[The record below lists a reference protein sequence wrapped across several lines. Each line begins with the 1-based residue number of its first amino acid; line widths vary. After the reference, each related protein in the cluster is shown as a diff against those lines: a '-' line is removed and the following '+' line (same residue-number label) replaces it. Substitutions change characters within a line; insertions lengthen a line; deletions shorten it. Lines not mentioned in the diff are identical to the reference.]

1 MREWYSNPCMWRNP
15 SEIWICTQ
23 PFPKFPFIFSSA
35 RLIVF
40 QQTGRGERQE
50 KMYYDIW
57 LYLLGRRLTLNHSNL
72 KPSLFISPLLSHSL
86 SHISY
91 PDSTFFSLSLAI
103 RIFFFKN
110 PFCKYFRNS
119 SLIFIYPGGIF
130 SCQEGIKI
138 VH

>member
-1 MREWYSNPCMWRNP
+1 MREWYSNT
-15 SEIWICTQ
+15 CTVYEETPHVHDFAPQ

-110 PFCKYFRNS
+110 PFCKYFWNS
-119 SLIFIYPGGIF
+119 SLIF
-130 SCQEGIKI
+130 
-138 VH
+138 VHPSAARKE

>member
-1 MREWYSNPCMWRNP
+1 MVQKPMYVKKPLKYDFAP
-15 SEIWICTQ
+15 Q

-72 KPSLFISPLLSHSL
+72 KPSLFIPPPLSLFITYILLSL
-86 SHISY
+86 YILFY
-91 PDSTFFSLSLAI
+91 
-103 RIFFFKN
+103 
-110 PFCKYFRNS
+110 
-119 SLIFIYPGGIF
+119 IF
-130 SCQEGIKI
+130 SNSQFFL
-138 VH
+138 